1 MTAETPYSPPPPP
14 AVYWRLPASSPL
26 VSIGVIVA
34 CVLVFLMQVITER
47 LTGYDLPAAYGA
59 KINELIIAGQV
70 WRLIT
75 PVFLHGSLMHIGFN
89 MYALYVIG
97 REMERFYGHAR
108 YALLMLVSGFAG
120 NVVSFLFQTSPSLG
134 ASTAVFGLIAAEGV
148 FFYKNRQ
155 LFRNA
160 RSILMNTVLIIVI
173 NMFIGLSP
181 GIDYWGHIGGLLG
194 GLMFSALAGPV
205 WLPNLRLDG
214 VHITNQVGQNRVLGV
229 TLAVGGLFA
238 FLAALKILGL
248 V

>member
-1 MTAETPYSPPPPP
+1 MTTETPYTPPPPP
-14 AVYWRLPASSPL
+14 AVYWRLPARFPY
-26 VSIGVIVA
+26 VSVGVIVL
-34 CVLVFLMQVITER
+34 CVLVFLIQIITER
-47 LTGYDLPAAYGA
+47 ALGYDYPAIFGA
-59 KINELIIAGQV
+59 KINELIIYGQV

-97 REMERFYGHAR
+97 RELERFYGHAR

-134 ASTAVFGLIAAEGV
+134 ASTAVFGLIAAEAV

-160 RSILMNTVLIIVI
+160 RSIIMNTVLIIVI
-173 NMFIGLSP
+173 NMFIGLAP

-194 GLMFSALAGPV
+194 GLMFSVFAGPV
-205 WLPNLRLDG
+205 WQPNLRLDG
-214 VHITNQVGQNRVLGV
+214 VHITNQVGQRRVMIV
-229 TLAVGGLFA
+229 TLAVGGFFA
-238 FLAALKILGL
+238 FWAALKIMGL
-248 V
+248 L